1 MNITPAVAAGGRRR
15 RLALIAILFFTGVS
29 AVVSGA
35 LLVAAPDGSLLQAD
49 PSAFADTPF
58 GDWRVPGLLLAILVG
73 GGYLATGVWQWRRL
87 PWARGLAIFAGA
99 GLVVF
104 ELAELAFIGFHP
116 LEAIFAAVGIAVVA
130 LAAWP
135 SAR

>member
-1 MNITPAVAAGGRRR
+1 MTVTPAVAAGGRRR

-58 GDWRVPGLLLAILVG
+58 GDWRVPGLFLAILVG

-87 PWARGLAIFAGA
+87 PWARGLAIFA
-99 GLVVF
+99 
-104 ELAELAFIGFHP
+104 
-116 LEAIFAAVGIAVVA
+116 AVGIAVVA